1 MSARV
6 SANPTLAVPLKETL
20 EAVAS
25 PLMLKSLKLR
35 TAVAVSALPVKS
47 PSNPSLEVVTP
58 IIVTP
63 LPNSTLPF
71 ATRLVV
77 SISPITVSVDVGS
90 VVPIPTEPL
99 KDASPN
105 TLPTNCTLV
114 TDILL
119 LFNYL

>member
-1 MSARV
+1 MSVRV
-6 SANPTLAVPLKETL
+6 SAKPTLAVPLKETL

-25 PLMLKSLKLR
+25 PLMLKVLELLR
-35 TAVAVSALPVKS
+35 AVAVSALPVKS

-58 IIVTP
+58 IIFTP

-90 VVPIPTEPL
+90 VVPIPTDPAVKKVL
-99 KDASPN
+99 
-105 TLPTNCTLV
+105 
-114 TDILL
+114 
-119 LFNYL
+119 